1 MKWMTISIAQE
12 PCFKIV
18 NPIGA
23 PYYKYDFF
31 LSLTVNKSRL
41 LVIIYT
47 LSGETLRAKLSLG
60 KTIRWA
66 KFSSLSPDE
75 KFRPIKAKVSYK
87 EVQVNLREKQ
97 VI

>member
-1 MKWMTISIAQE
+1 MTISIAQE

-66 KFSSLSPDE
+66 KFSSLNE
-75 KFRPIKAKVSYK
+75 NFVTFA
-87 EVQVNLREKQ
+87 
-97 VI
+97 